1 MILTHD
7 DLQEILALLDASDFE
22 EAEIETPRFKLTLR
36 RAGGGWTRE
45 TETRR
50 EGAAQSATPAAA
62 KRVEEALAPG
72 MAAISAPLIGTFY
85 RAPKPGADPFVT
97 VGSTVGKDTVIGI
110 IETMK
115 LMNSVPAGV
124 AGVIVEIVAE
134 NAEFVE
140 HGRMLMK
147 VRLR

>member
-1 MILTHD
+1 MTLTHD
-7 DLQEILALLDASDFE
+7 DVQEILKLLDASDFD

-36 RAGGGWTRE
+36 RQGGSWTRE
-45 TETRR
+45 TETKR
-50 EGAAQSATPAAA
+50 GDTAQSSAPVAR
-62 KRVEEALAPG
+62 KRSEETLEPG
-72 MAAISAPLIGTFY
+72 MAAIAAPLIGTFY
-85 RAPKPGADPFVT
+85 RAPKPGADPFVV
-97 VGSTVGKDTVIGI
+97 VGSTVDENTVIGI

-124 AGVIVEIVAE
+124 RGTIAEITAE

-147 VRLR
+147 VRLP